1 MSRNKNNDLNIIK
14 CMSLNQYS
22 KMIGEYKQ
30 NKCYLSIEKVSG
42 NNNLMIGFDMG
53 ENINY
58 PKTLLKG
65 DIRDYTTKTYRI
77 IAILSKN
84 KNEQLYR
91 KINYIGKNIK
101 IDRILIDKELRN
113 KIDVD
118 FLNNIK

>member
-1 MSRNKNNDLNIIK
+1 
-14 CMSLNQYS
+14 
-22 KMIGEYKQ
+22 
-30 NKCYLSIEKVSG
+30 
-42 NNNLMIGFDMG
+42 MG

>member
-84 KNEQLYR
+84 KNEQLYI